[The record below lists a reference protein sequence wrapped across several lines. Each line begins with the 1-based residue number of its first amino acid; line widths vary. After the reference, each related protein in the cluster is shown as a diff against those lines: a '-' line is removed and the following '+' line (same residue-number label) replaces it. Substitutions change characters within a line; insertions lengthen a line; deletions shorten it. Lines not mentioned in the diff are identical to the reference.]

1 MNYNLICIRHGEATH
16 NTLYNKIGKK
26 AFFDKNHYDTEL
38 TEKGYN
44 QAIELGKN
52 WNQNIDLVI
61 VSPLKRTLQTAV
73 NIFKNIDCPII
84 ALDSLKEYPQGLHT
98 CNKRSDKK
106 VLQDLYPRVDFSVLD
121 SEKDEMW
128 CDITLET
135 IEELLERINQMYD
148 FIEKRKEMNIVLVG
162 HNGFISMIKDGKFN
176 YRENGDEELKH
187 CYPYKINLKFSS

>member
-16 NTLYNKIGKK
+16 NTLYHQVGMK
-26 AFFDKNHYDTEL
+26 AFFDKNHFDTEL

-52 WNQNIDLVI
+52 WNLNIDLII
-61 VSPLKRTLQTAV
+61 VSPLKRTLQTAINV
-73 NIFKNIDCPII
+73 FKNIDCPII
-84 ALDSLKEYPQGLHT
+84 ALDNLKEYPQGLHT

-106 VLQDLYPRVDFSVLD
+106 ILQDQFLRVDFSLLD

-128 CDITLET
+128 SDIRLET
-135 IEELLERINQMYD
+135 IDELLERINKMYN
-148 FIEKRKEMNIVLVG
+148 FIENRSEKNIVLVG

-176 YRENGDEELKH
+176 HREDGDEELKH
-187 CYPYKINLKFSS
+187 CYPYKIELKF